1 MMNNVSLKEAAATAR
16 KEYYR
21 EYRARNKDK
30 FNEYSKQWR
39 ANHPDKVKQ
48 YTEKYWMKK
57 AMEMLANSER
67 S

>member
-1 MMNNVSLKEAAATAR
+1 MKNVTAEELAAQYR

-39 ANHPDKVKQ
+39 AEHPDKVKQ
-48 YTEKYWMKK
+48 YNETYWMKK
-57 AMEMLANSER
+57 AKEAFSNSDQC
-67 S
+67 